1 MAKQKWYLSLEQRFR
16 ALFRCLP
23 GFFVCWFLHVRVI
36 DLFED
41 ISQLKIKHLQGN
53 LKTMVEKC
61 HNCEIW
67 NIFISGLVYTR
78 KIGLPVFQRTHKTI
92 ERLANKLGMLC
103 RLDKYKEEI
112 YLWKDGLH
120 LVKSGKAILAYNF
133 LFYLSLDDIR
143 NSKPGISF
151 SKSSAADLEMLWSFF
166 IIYLLPI

>member
-1 MAKQKWYLSLEQRFR
+1 
-16 ALFRCLP
+16 
-23 GFFVCWFLHVRVI
+23 
-36 DLFED
+36 
-41 ISQLKIKHLQGN
+41 
-53 LKTMVEKC
+53 MVEKC